1 MTVLLLLA
9 GLGLIALAAAAW
21 ALVALMRRMARELPD
36 RNEGF
41 VLTEHT
47 DAGYY

>member
-1 MTVLLLLA
+1 MTLLLLA

-21 ALVALMRRMARELPD
+21 AVTLVRRMARELPD